1 MEDYFKKYKNVNI
14 VAGDFY
20 SFFEG
25 INKFDIIHIDISND
39 GDVYEFAVK
48 NYLSKTNKLRMLE
61 GGSKDR
67 DKVDWMINFTK
78 RPINPY
84 LEKIS
89 NNLNVEI
96 IQKYPSMTLIRK

>member
-1 MEDYFKKYKNVNI
+1 MKTVLYLTYDGLSDPLGQSQILKYLVP
-14 VAGDFY
+14 
-20 SFFEG
+20 
-25 INKFDIIHIDISND
+25 
-39 GDVYEFAVK
+39 
-48 NYLSKTNKLRMLE
+48 LSKTNKLLMLE